1 VLKDKLYIGI
11 DVGGTK
17 IAGSMVTFDGQIVSR
32 VKMSTPLRA
41 SSAKIYECVK
51 KTIEDVLTSSGTG
64 IANIASIGAGIPG
77 IVDRD
82 QQSILATPN
91 IDLAGFPLAKE
102 LEKDFGVSVCLGN
115 DVNLGLLGE
124 RWLGVAKGIDHAVG
138 LFWGTG
144 LGGAVIVNGQLVL
157 GARGAAA
164 ELGHVIIDLDGPQSN
179 IGIDGTVESYVSRW
193 ALERDIRMAVD
204 RGEPTL
210 ALEMLEGDLSRVKS
224 KVLKDCLKQ
233 GDPVVTEIM
242 QKASEVL
249 GKFCLSVNHFLNP
262 QMIVLGGGVIE
273 ACGDF
278 VLPIVK
284 KIVKADPFFAPFD
297 QCQVVTSNLGDDAV
311 LLGAVALSKMTAGH
325 ELYGKHSFY
334 PHIQSNNGQGVIID
348 NKLYKT
354 NIFVRADGQVKK
366 LGATF
371 DKDIAVLS
379 NKLGVEELRQVCKK
393 HPEILII
400 ASEPKPP
407 VELTKEAM
415 DFLKQKKVKHQ
426 FLLREEA
433 ISFYNENDC
442 RKAILICQQ
451 EDS

>member
-1 VLKDKLYIGI
+1 
-11 DVGGTK
+11 
-17 IAGSMVTFDGQIVSR
+17 
-32 VKMSTPLRA
+32 
-41 SSAKIYECVK
+41 
-51 KTIEDVLTSSGTG
+51 
-64 IANIASIGAGIPG
+64 
-77 IVDRD
+77 
-82 QQSILATPN
+82 
-91 IDLAGFPLAKE
+91 
-102 LEKDFGVSVCLGN
+102 
-115 DVNLGLLGE
+115 
-124 RWLGVAKGIDHAVG
+124 
-138 LFWGTG
+138 
-144 LGGAVIVNGQLVL
+144 
-157 GARGAAA
+157 
-164 ELGHVIIDLDGPQSN
+164 
-179 IGIDGTVESYVSRW
+179 
-193 ALERDIRMAVD
+193 
-204 RGEPTL
+204 
-210 ALEMLEGDLSRVKS
+210 
-224 KVLKDCLKQ
+224 
-233 GDPVVTEIM
+233 
-242 QKASEVL
+242 
-249 GKFCLSVNHFLNP
+249 
-262 QMIVLGGGVIE
+262 MIVLGGGVIE